1 MKLQPIFTAVIEAG
15 LYTEKAGLMCYSL
28 HQATHD
34 GVITTL
40 ERDHAKHAIK
50 GYLSGFGSLGGFL
63 AYKQNSYDFQ
73 TRLDIYKDWVNRPF
87 QKEVK

>member
-1 MKLQPIFTAVIEAG
+1 MQIQPIFNAVIEAG
-15 LYTEKAGLMCYSL
+15 LYTEQSCLICHSL

-40 ERDHAKHAIK
+40 ERDRAKHEIK
-50 GYLSGFGSLGGFL
+50 EYLSGFGSLGGFL
-63 AYKQNSYDFQ
+63 DYKKSGFDFQ
-73 TRLDIYKDWVNRPF
+73 TRLGVYQDWANRPF